1 MLLSGIPE
9 RPFPKVSSCDQGL
22 GHELTGV
29 IFQAKDPAWGTV
41 TSQPHHTSN
50 PLIFRVVQNKK
61 TRRSGHPAVGAAT
74 TVCLSLVRCLSSGE
88 SLEFWWLLL
97 FVFFLLGDVV
107 IVSEGDVDRETVK

>member
-9 RPFPKVSSCDQGL
+9 RPFPKVSRCDQGL

-29 IFQAKDPAWGTV
+29 NFQAKDPAWGTV

-61 TRRSGHPAVGAAT
+61 TRSSGHPAV
-74 TVCLSLVRCLSSGE
+74 VILQ
-88 SLEFWWLLL
+88 LELLL
-97 FVFFLLGDVV
+97 RYVCPLFGV
-107 IVSEGDVDRETVK
+107 